1 MNRLK
6 DKVIVV
12 TGAAMGQGG
21 AEGAVVDV
29 GGCAV
34 AVDAGSVGHEYAY
47 VVEHGCRAYFVFV
60 ERKLFAPCRGQGFV
74 GHLQGML
81 HINIPQACARG
92 IVFVDDGVKGRC
104 SSHVRRGIRQV
115 V

>member
-1 MNRLK
+1 MIRVLLRC
-6 DKVIVV
+6 
-12 TGAAMGQGG
+12 GAGRRR
-21 AEGAVVDV
+21 GAVVHV

-81 HINIPQACARG
+81 HRI
-92 IVFVDDGVKGRC
+92 
-104 SSHVRRGIRQV
+104 SRRRVPAG
-115 V
+115 